1 MQEELKNRIR
11 LILKRYGIN
20 VNQLSLQIKRPQTT
34 LNKQINGEA
43 KVTIDT
49 ITAIL
54 SYYDEIT
61 ADWLLMGK
69 ERKNILNP
77 NELNYFTGL
86 QPTNTLLNNNKEIR
100 NSNIVSQTNING
112 DNINGTDFEKILFVL
127 ENRVAK
133 LELKVMELE
142 LKVMELENK
151 LWL

>member
-69 ERKNILNP
+69 ERKNILDP